1 MEKRTK
7 LVLGSLAAVAVIGGG
22 AGVGVA
28 ASGEDDRPLTGRALE
43 RAKAAA
49 LEHVGEGTV
58 VETEAGGDGA
68 ASYEV
73 GVRLADGSEV
83 ELQLDK
89 SFEVIGSEPDDDEGK
104 GEADEGA
111 ESE

>member
-7 LVLGSLAAVAVIGGG
+7 LVLGSLAAVAVIGAG

-28 ASGEDDRPLTGRALE
+28 ASREDEQPLTGRALE
-43 RAKAAA
+43 RATAAA

-58 VETEAGGDGA
+58 VETEAGEDGA
-68 ASYEV
+68 VYEV

-83 ELQLDK
+83 ELRLDK
-89 SFEVIGSEPDDDEGK
+89 SFEVIGSEADEEGK
-104 GEADEGA
+104 GEAGEGA
-111 ESE
+111 ESK